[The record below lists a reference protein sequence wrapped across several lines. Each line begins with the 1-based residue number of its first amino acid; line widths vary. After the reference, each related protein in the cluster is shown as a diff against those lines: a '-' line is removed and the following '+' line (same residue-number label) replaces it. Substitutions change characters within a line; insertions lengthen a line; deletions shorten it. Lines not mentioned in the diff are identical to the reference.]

1 MKISIFSTFKKEK
14 FPRKLFAEI
23 QYIIDFIFDCK
34 ESFSYKTI
42 LCVFIA
48 WLWLPTPLVLLELG
62 LLVAWTPLAFEAR
75 AAFEYTL
82 FDTAAVLLLWLLLLL
97 QILELLLL
105 LLLWLL
111 WLLFSIS
118 FGIEMGFCVDV
129 VVDFFGWWGF
139 GWLFWLLVLISC
151 VLPAHC
157 TFSWVLMT
165 VVFVLGRLGRT
176 SLLLASEVVCMGQ
189 QC

>member
-48 WLWLPTPLVLLELG
+48 WLWLPTPLVLLELL
-62 LLVAWTPLAFEAR
+62 LLVAWTPLVFEAR
-75 AAFEYTL
+75 AAFEYTTL
-82 FDTAAVLLLWLLLLL
+82 FDTVAVLLLWLLLLL

-151 VLPAHC
+151 VLPHC

>member
-1 MKISIFSTFKKEK
+1 MRIFPSPKSRIRQGPSVYYFKKE
-14 FPRKLFAEI
+14 LI
-23 QYIIDFIFDCK
+23 
-34 ESFSYKTI
+34 SYKTI

-48 WLWLPTPLVLLELG
+48 WLWLPTPLVLLEL

-82 FDTAAVLLLWLLLLL
+82 FDTVLLLFVLWLLLELLL
-97 QILELLLL
+97 QILELL

-118 FGIEMGFCVDV
+118 FGIEMGFCDVV
-129 VVDFFGWWGF
+129 VVDFFGWF
-139 GWLFWLLVLISC
+139 GLFLALLISC
-151 VLPAHC
+151 VLPHC
-157 TFSWVLMT
+157 TFSWVRMT

-176 SLLLASEVVCMGQ
+176 SLLLASEVV
-189 QC
+189 

>member
-1 MKISIFSTFKKEK
+1 MANYAHILVEWPLKWTITETVCLIGRLYHFKKE
-14 FPRKLFAEI
+14 LI
-23 QYIIDFIFDCK
+23 
-34 ESFSYKTI
+34 SYKTI

-82 FDTAAVLLLWLLLLL
+82 FDTVAVLLLFVLWLLLELLL
-97 QILELLLL
+97 QILELL

-118 FGIEMGFCVDV
+118 FGIEMGFCDVV
-129 VVDFFGWWGF
+129 VVDFFGWF
-139 GWLFWLLVLISC
+139 GLFWLALLISC
-151 VLPAHC
+151 VLPHC
-157 TFSWVLMT
+157 TFSWVRMT

-176 SLLLASEVVCMGQ
+176 SLLLASEVV
-189 QC
+189 